1 MKRFLILVLA
11 IFMVFA
17 MVACK
22 SEPEK
27 KSGDALP
34 VEKEAGKDALME
46 QGSSGAKAVDHTG
59 FKIVV
64 SMTEGEDSTAF
75 EIGGKDNI
83 YWYGFGEEGS
93 LFFTEYS
100 GNTYMFLDLDELG
113 KYWIKVADKSLKE
126 EIFTTVV
133 DSLLYNAYDYTDV
146 LSYVGD
152 ETKFGRSCSKYTITA
167 TEGGVS
173 YSFSILV
180 DKEFG
185 ITMGMEFSAGSE
197 TVKYTIEPK
206 LSNVTA
212 DEAPEGYAAAK
223 ACTSFV
229 DEIPIPQM

>member
-1 MKRFLILVLA
+1 MKRFLIFVLA
-11 IFMVFA
+11 ILMVFA

-27 KSGDALP
+27 KGEDALP
-34 VEKEAGKDALME
+34 VEKEKGQDALME
-46 QGSSGAKAVDHTG
+46 QGASAKAIDHTG

-64 SMTEGEDSTAF
+64 SMTDGEDSTAF

-100 GNTYMFLDLDELG
+100 GNTYMFWDLDELG

-152 ETKFGRSCSKYTITA
+152 ETKFGRSCSKYTISA

-212 DEAPEGYAAAK
+212 DEAPEGYASAK

>member
-64 SMTEGEDSTAF
+64 SMEEGKESISF
-75 EIGGKDNI
+75 NIGGKDDV
-83 YWYGFGEEGS
+83 YWYD
-93 LFFTEYS
+93 YS
-100 GNTYMFLDLDELG
+100 GNGFLFREHNNSTYMFMKLEAPATSFWL
-113 KYWIKVADKSLKE
+113 KVADRSLKE
-126 EIFTTVV
+126 EVFTEIV
-133 DSLLYNAYDYTDV
+133 DALLYNAYEYKDS
-146 LSYVGD
+146 LSYAGEV
-152 ETKFGRSCSKYTITA
+152 TLFGRKCSKYSVSA
-167 TEGGVS
+167 TVEGTS
-173 YSFSILV
+173 YSFSISV
-180 DKEFG
+180 DNEFG
-185 ITMGMEFSAGSE
+185 ITMGMEAAAGAE
-197 TVKYTIEPK
+197 KINYTINPK

-212 DEAPEGYAAAK
+212 EDVPANYAEAK
-223 ACTSFV
+223 ACDTYLDSLTV
-229 DEIPIPQM
+229 